1 MRIPLRAVPRLS
13 AVALLASAGLAV
25 PTVADAVEESSP
37 VVISEVFGGGG
48 SSGSP
53 YRNDYVELHNS
64 FDAPVSLDGWSVQ
77 YASSAGTTWQRT
89 ALTGTIAPHG
99 TFVVAQAA
107 GSGTAAPLPRTDVQG
122 SIAMSATTGRVA
134 LVRTATTLTCGAD
147 CDGAPGVVD
156 YVGWGAATDYVV
168 APAPATTSSTAI
180 HRALPAP
187 ATGWDNAQ
195 DYTVGA
201 PTPGEVSTRPTP
213 TPTSTGTPTATP
225 TAAPTET
232 PTATPTV
239 TPTPTPTRPQPG
251 PLTIQDV
258 QGTGFLSPVKGRSV
272 TDVPGVV
279 TAIRTTGR
287 TKGFWIQQPAKDPA
301 RADASSGIFVYTAAA
316 PITAKVGDSVL
327 VSGVVSDHYALRA
340 GETVATTSS
349 LSTTEIT
356 KPVVTVLSSGN
367 PVPAALTLPAD
378 LPDTHAPKPASGNVE
393 EIPSVDVHRS
403 ALEWYE
409 AHEGELVTVADA
421 RVVGPGKPQY
431 GEIYVQTK
439 PNELR
444 TPRGGT
450 YVADDDRTPT
460 GRVLVMPVDGKV
472 PAANVGDVLQG
483 ETTGPVDWSTY
494 GGCTIAATRLGSHVD
509 NHLQRTVVAG
519 SNADRLTVA
528 TYNVEN
534 LAPTD
539 PQAKYDALA
548 AGVVTHLRSPDVI
561 TVEEIQDSS
570 GAADDGTVDSS
581 QTVATLLAAIK
592 AAGGPAYQ
600 AAWINPEDGKDGGQP
615 GGNIR
620 VALFYNPA
628 RVRFVSRPG
637 GTATTPTTVTRD
649 TAPGLEDTP
658 ALSVSPGRVDPANP
672 AWASSRKPLAGE
684 FVFRGRKVVV
694 VANHFNSKGG
704 DDLADG
710 RFQPPKRSSEV
721 QRTQQARSLRA
732 FVEQV
737 KAVDPQA
744 NVILGGDFNDYQ
756 FSAPIRALTGDGTV
770 VHDTMWSLPEN
781 ERYSY
786 VYNGISQTL
795 DHLVVTPNLTA
806 DTRLQVAHL
815 NAEFA
820 VQTSDHDPQ
829 VVDTV
834 PVLHRY
840 APGKMALDVA
850 VRKPGQ
856 KVTVTLSGWKPGDIV
871 TLSWDGR
878 PVGLVQVGAYGT
890 ATTKV
895 TVPVTAPTGAHTLS
909 ATGRQT
915 TAASTTVTVR
925 R

>member
-1 MRIPLRAVPRLS
+1 
-13 AVALLASAGLAV
+13 
-25 PTVADAVEESSP
+25 
-37 VVISEVFGGGG
+37 
-48 SSGSP
+48 
-53 YRNDYVELHNS
+53 
-64 FDAPVSLDGWSVQ
+64 
-77 YASSAGTTWQRT
+77 
-89 ALTGTIAPHG
+89 
-99 TFVVAQAA
+99 
-107 GSGTAAPLPRTDVQG
+107 
-122 SIAMSATTGRVA
+122 MSATTGRVA
-134 LVRTATTLTCGAD
+134 LVGTATTLTCGAD
-147 CDGAPGVVD
+147 CDAAPGVVD

-168 APAPATTSSTAI
+168 AAAPATTSSSAI

-187 ATGWDNAQ
+187 TSGWDNAQ

-201 PTPGEVSTRPTP
+201 PTPAEVATRPTP
-213 TPTSTGTPTATP
+213 TPTPTGTP
-225 TAAPTET
+225 TAAPTE
-232 PTATPTV
+232 APTV
-239 TPTPTPTRPQPG
+239 TPTPTPTRPQPS

-258 QGTGFLSPVKGRSV
+258 QGAGFLSPVKGQSV
-272 TDVPGVV
+272 TNVPGVV
-279 TAIRTTGR
+279 TAIRATGR

-301 RADASSGIFVYTAAA
+301 RANASSGLFVYTAAA
-316 PITAKVGDSVL
+316 PITATVGDSVL
-327 VSGVVSDHYALRA
+327 VSGVVSDHYTLRP

-349 LSTTEIT
+349 LSMTEIT

-367 PVPAALTLPAD
+367 PVPAAATLPAD
-378 LPDTHAPKPASGNVE
+378 MPDRYAPRPASGNVE
-393 EIPSVDVHRS
+393 EITSVDVHRS

-460 GRVLVMPVDGKV
+460 GRMLVMPVDGKV
-472 PAANVGDVLQG
+472 PAADVGDVLQG

-494 GGCTIAATRLGSHVD
+494 GGYTIAATRLGGHVD
-509 NHLQRTVVAG
+509 NHLERTVVAG

-534 LAPTD
+534 LAPAD
-539 PQAKYDALA
+539 PQAKYDTLA
-548 AGVVTHLRSPDVI
+548 AGVVTNLRSPDVI

-570 GAADDGTVDSS
+570 GAANDGTVDSS
-581 QTVATLLAAIK
+581 QTVAKLLDAIT
-592 AAGGPAYQ
+592 AAGGPAYR
-600 AAWINPEDGKDGGQP
+600 AAWVDPEDGKDGGQP

-620 VALFYNPA
+620 VALFYDPT
-628 RVRFVSRPG
+628 RVTFVSRPG
-637 GTATTPTTVTRD
+637 GTATTPTTVTKD
-649 TAPGLEDTP
+649 TTPGLEDTP
-658 ALSVSPGRVDPANP
+658 ALSVSPGRVDPTNP

-704 DDLADG
+704 DDDANG
-710 RFQPPKRSSEV
+710 RFQPPNRSSQV
-721 QRTQQARSLRA
+721 QRTQQAQSLRT

-744 NVILGGDFNDYQ
+744 NVIVGGDFNDYQ
-756 FSAPIRALTGDGTV
+756 FSAPIKALTGDGTV
-770 VHDTMWSLPEN
+770 VKDTMWSLPEN

-795 DHLVVTPNLTA
+795 DHIMVTPNLTA
-806 DTRLQVAHL
+806 DTRLQVAHI

-820 VQTSDHDPQ
+820 AQGSDHDPQ

-834 PVLHRY
+834 PALHRY
-840 APGKMALDVA
+840 APGTIALDVA

-856 KVTVTLSGWKPGDIV
+856 KVTVTLSGWRRGDIV
-871 TLSWDGR
+871 ALSWDGN
-878 PVGLVQVGAYGT
+878 PVGMAQIGADGT
-890 ATTKV
+890 ATTRV